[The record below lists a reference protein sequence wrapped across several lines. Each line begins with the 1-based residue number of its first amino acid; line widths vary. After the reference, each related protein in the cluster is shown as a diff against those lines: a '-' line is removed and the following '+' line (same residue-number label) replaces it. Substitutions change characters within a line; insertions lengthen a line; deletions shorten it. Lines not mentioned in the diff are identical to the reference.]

1 MLTLTLS
8 EDDEQFDDKI
18 DILELAGLGQ
28 SATFSLV
35 PGRDPST
42 ELLGFLR
49 LMNVSGMSQSPCWLA
64 KRCLVYCL
72 SSEGKTGCFMSHI
85 RVFTHTL
92 LWVHSASECLN

>member
-28 SATFSLV
+28 SATFNLV
-35 PGRDPST
+35 PGNDPST

-72 SSEGKTGCFMSHI
+72 PSEVKMGCLMIHVRFFVHI
-85 RVFTHTL
+85 L
-92 LWVHSASECLN
+92 L